1 MCFYYCKALPSG
13 EDDEEDSDSDSDD
26 DDVKVTIGNIKTGA
40 PSYMYVWS
48 EVDLV
53 NWLGLEVGIRVG
65 LCSGDMGAM
74 ARKQEWNCL
83 LKSIVKIG
91 MMIHGICCW
100 KINQIFIIPWLSKIE
115 VGKLHLTHHLWKL
128 QETRSV
134 LLRIYKSCELTSF
147 SCLVSYDSQTVR
159 LICEPGSSIAE
170 LKQYLNWLNKNN
182 KTVFFLLLTAFLLRK
197 WLAHTL

>member
-182 KTVFFLLLTAFLLRK
+182 KTFFFFCL
-197 WLAHTL
+197 